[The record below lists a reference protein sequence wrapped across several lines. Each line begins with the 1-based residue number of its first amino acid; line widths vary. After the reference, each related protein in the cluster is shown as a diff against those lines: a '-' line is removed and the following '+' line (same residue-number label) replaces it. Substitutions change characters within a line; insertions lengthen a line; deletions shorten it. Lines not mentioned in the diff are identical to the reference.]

1 MATRP
6 GLRRSQA
13 SGDTTIYQMKIVF
26 RCSNSLAGKAEASR
40 CNSVALWRGVLM
52 RHGDWTFPADG
63 GRGVHSRSCLGD
75 TVAPE
80 TMASRRHRMGT
91 ETAPRCG
98 QTAGCDALEGRASSS
113 WCCSQLALSLNEE
126 HRMVT
131 VISFL
136 SSPRAGIC
144 VGGVGGPGSRR
155 CRLIPPRALA
165 ANQDMCL
172 LNSIHLWIEVA
183 ASSKTKV
190 TGDQDGMFSL
200 PQTEFLDRGHCN
212 NP

>member
-80 TMASRRHRMGT
+80 TMASRRRRMGT
-91 ETAPRCG
+91 EAAPRCG
-98 QTAGCDALEGRASSS
+98 QTAGC
-113 WCCSQLALSLNEE
+113 
-126 HRMVT
+126 
-131 VISFL
+131 
-136 SSPRAGIC
+136 
-144 VGGVGGPGSRR
+144 VGGSWLLWLV
-155 CRLIPPRALA
+155 LLA
-165 ANQDMCL
+165 ARPV
-172 LNSIHLWIEVA
+172 IERGAQVGYCNLFPVLTQGRYLRGRRGRPRKPA
-183 ASSKTKV
+183 LPSDTSK
-190 TGDQDGMFSL
+190 GA
-200 PQTEFLDRGHCN
+200 RR
-212 NP
+212 